1 MTREEF
7 ISKYRTVMLGFF
19 AECWACRK
27 TSASDMGMELDRQY
41 LSVNSILTNMW
52 KDASGGQQAP
62 SPEALK
68 SGSIEEVRRQ
78 VDGYLNN
85 GGGVAERVAEGRGAQ
100 PDGRKPPGPP
110 PGAAR

>member
-1 MTREEF
+1 VTREEF
-7 ISKYRTVMLGFF
+7 VSKYRTVMLGFF

-62 SPEALK
+62 SPEALR
-68 SGSIEEVRRQ
+68 SGSIEEVRRN
-78 VDGYLNN
+78 VDGYLNAN
-85 GGGVAERVAEGRGAQ
+85 VANDVPARGGAQ
-100 PDGRKPPGPP
+100 PDARKPPGAA